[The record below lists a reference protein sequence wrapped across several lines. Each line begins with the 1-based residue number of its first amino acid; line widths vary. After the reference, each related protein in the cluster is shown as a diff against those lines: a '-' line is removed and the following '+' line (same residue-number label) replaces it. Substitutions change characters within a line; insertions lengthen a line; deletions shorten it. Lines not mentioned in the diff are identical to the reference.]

1 MTERGPT
8 APGFKRARAGFVR
21 AVDRLSI
28 GCAVFAAACLAAA
41 MLVVVWMVIWR
52 VTGHS
57 TYWEIELAVYL
68 IVATVLVG
76 SPYTLMTHGHIGVDL
91 LGHYLSASHRRMVD
105 RILAIL
111 GLAVCIYLAWKG
123 LDLTLEAF
131 HKNEG
136 SGSAWNPPRWPF
148 YALMPVG
155 LGLTALQYVA
165 EMVREAPPPV
175 AQGDLPVSGQ
185 GA

>member
-1 MTERGPT
+1 MTGPMAA
-8 APGFKRARAGFVR
+8 APGFQRAGAGFVR
-21 AVDRLSI
+21 TVDRLSI
-28 GCAVFAAACLAAA
+28 GCAVFAAACLAGA

-76 SPYTLMTHGHIGVDL
+76 SPYTLMTRGHIGVDL
-91 LGHYLSASHRRMVD
+91 LGHYLDPAHRRILD
-105 RILAIL
+105 RVLAVL
-111 GLAVCIYLAWKG
+111 GLGVCVYLAWKG

-131 HKNEG
+131 HKHEG
-136 SGSAWNPPRWPF
+136 SGSSWNPPRWPF
-148 YALMPVG
+148 FALMPVG

-165 EMVREAPPPV
+165 EMLREAPPPIG
-175 AQGDLPVSGQ
+175 QDDLPVSGQ